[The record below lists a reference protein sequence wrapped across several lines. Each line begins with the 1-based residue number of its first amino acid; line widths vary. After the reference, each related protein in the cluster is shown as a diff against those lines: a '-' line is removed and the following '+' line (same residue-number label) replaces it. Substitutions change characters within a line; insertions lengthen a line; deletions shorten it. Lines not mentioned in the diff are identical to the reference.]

1 VRVVVSCVEFVYTVI
16 LILLEIGVFC
26 DTVHICKLWVIN
38 YCISSPEHN
47 VFDVS
52 VSGVRECAAQLTS
65 LFC

>member
-1 VRVVVSCVEFVYTVI
+1 MSCVEFVCTVI
-16 LILLEIGVFC
+16 LILLSMCVFY

-38 YCISSPEHN
+38 YCISSIEHN

-52 VSGVRECAAQLTS
+52 VGGLCECAAQLIS